1 MNADERR
8 SMLDAITEQII
19 GCAFRV
25 SNVLGAGFNEKV
37 YENSL
42 AHELRKADL
51 GVEQQ
56 HAVKVNY
63 DGVEVG
69 SYVCDLLIGGA
80 VIVELKAVSQLSS
93 EHLAQCMNYLKATG
107 VSVCLLINFGRPKV
121 EVKRVVNDL

>member
-1 MNADERR
+1 
-8 SMLDAITEQII
+8 MLDAITEQII